1 MFKKLENK
9 IVKSRVLPG
18 IVLISLGVVP
28 VAIRLTLF
36 KDKLSYL
43 PFYGMALLITGFGI
57 YVLIVGLKES
67 KQKK

>member
-43 PFYGMALLITGFGI
+43 PFYGMALLITSFGI